1 MTCAGH
7 CCGIESQFDRRV
19 AERDLERY
27 RRKGP
32 SASTRDLLTVV
43 RGAGV
48 RGSTVLDVG
57 GGIGA
62 VVHELLGAGGT
73 SATLVDASPA
83 YLGAARSEAERRGM
97 GDRVTFRAG
106 DFTALAQEIPT
117 ADVVTLDK
125 VVCCYPDMHRLL
137 SAAAGRTT
145 RLLGMV
151 YPRDSWWVRAVMA
164 VVNALFLVRRTT
176 FRVYVFR
183 NAAIEQVVADA
194 GLVPRYR
201 KRGFTWVVALYERRP
216 R

>member
-1 MTCAGH
+1 M
-7 CCGIESQFDRRV
+7 
-19 AERDLERY
+19 AERDLESY

-151 YPRDSWWVRAVMA
+151 YPRDSWWVRAAMA